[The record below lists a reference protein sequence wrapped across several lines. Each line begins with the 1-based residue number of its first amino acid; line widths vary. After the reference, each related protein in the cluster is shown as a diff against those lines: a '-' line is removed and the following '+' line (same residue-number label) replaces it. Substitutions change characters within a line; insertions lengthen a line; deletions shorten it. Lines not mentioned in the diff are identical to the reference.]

1 MAERVGFEPTVEFP
15 LHTLS
20 KRAPSTTR
28 TSLRIFRINGLRAVD
43 RHYRRNCV
51 RPPNVR
57 RSLMRFFSVKGRDV
71 RSHRPCNRAASSGH
85 ERRSGMIYD
94 VNEFRE
100 LWISVRSTGVGSSR
114 NGSEPNGTT
123 LTLKFATAR
132 VWRSGPAVDRLRN
145 RAFVINGDTPVSTPD
160 RPPTAADRQRAS
172 RRSAPAPTLVPPLA
186 AITTYC
192 LPSLRSRVRIGDP

>member
-145 RAFVINGDTPVSTPD
+145 RAFVIMVTPLFRPLTGLPRQPIGNGLVGDRLRHRRNQYRFQVSLTRRCSTPG
-160 RPPTAADRQRAS
+160 RP
-172 RRSAPAPTLVPPLA
+172 
-186 AITTYC
+186 
-192 LPSLRSRVRIGDP
+192 